1 MAWRN
6 PGQDPWKIVA
16 GLALLLPAP
25 ALADVKAG
33 VDAWSRGDYATAVS
47 DWQGP
52 AEHGDADALFN
63 LGQAYKLGRGVKA
76 DLARAEQLFGQA
88 AAKGHLQAADLYG
101 LLLFQ
106 RGEREK
112 AIPYIIAAADRG
124 EPRAQYLLGVASFNG
139 DAVPKDWVR
148 AYALTSLA
156 MQADVPQ
163 AKNALAQMDRY
174 IPLAQRQQ
182 AAALAPELASRAEA
196 TRARQLA
203 AVDLGATAPESAA
216 PRPAPAPV
224 PALAAVRTAP
234 PKPAPARPKTPRE
247 TAELAARIAR
257 VVADDTPR
265 TAGADFARP
274 QSTIRPVEPD
284 SAPVQVARPAQPTP
298 PLAAAQPAGRYSVQL
313 GAFSVAGNAEGLWNK
328 VRGRPELAGTT
339 RRLVDAGRVTRLLA
353 TGFAT
358 RSAAESACGRLTAA
372 GIGCLVPRN

>member
-1 MAWRN
+1 
-6 PGQDPWKIVA
+6 
-16 GLALLLPAP
+16 LLPAS

-33 VDAWSRGDYATAVS
+33 VDDWSRGNYTAAVRE
-47 DWQGP
+47 WKGP
-52 AEHGDADALFN
+52 ADKGDADALFN

-88 AAKGHLQAADLYG
+88 AAKGHLQASDLYG

-106 RGEREK
+106 RGERER
-112 AIPYIIAAADRG
+112 AIPYVIAAAERG
-124 EPRAQYLLGVASFNG
+124 EPRAQYLLGVAHFNG

-156 MQADVPQ
+156 LQAGIPQ
-163 AKNALAQMDRY
+163 AKNALAQMDRM

-182 AAALAPELASRAEA
+182 AAALAPELATRAEA

-203 AVDLGATAPESAA
+203 AIDLGASIPDMAA
-216 PRPAPAPV
+216 APV
-224 PALAAVRTAP
+224 PRAAPPPSPALATS
-234 PKPAPARPKTPRE
+234 RPQTTRE
-247 TAELAARIAR
+247 TAELAAGIAG

-274 QSTIRPVEPD
+274 QVAQRPVQAAPQ
-284 SAPVQVARPAQPTP
+284 PVQVARPAQVA
-298 PLAAAQPAGRYSVQL
+298 PLHAPRPAAAAPVGRFSVQL
-313 GAFSVAGNAEGLWNK
+313 GAFSVADNAEALWAK
-328 VRGRPELAGTT
+328 IKGRSELAGTSPH
-339 RRLVDAGRVTRLLA
+339 LVDAGRLTRLLA

-358 RSAAESACGRLTAA
+358 RAAAETACARLSAA